1 MTPELFARILQY
13 ETAHNGIIKQSDI
26 EQKFNINR
34 STFHRWKKK
43 CVNGQVP
50 ASLLHSGSDEDLIN
64 GTAVAVGADS
74 GDSDMDGYDD
84 NISTNAHTQTQS
96 MYIPENNGPG
106 DVGKSRTYVSQDF
119 IQ

>member
-13 ETAHNGIIKQSDI
+13 EQAHNGVIKQSDI

-50 ASLLHSGSDEDLIN
+50 AGLTGDTTNSG
-64 GTAVAVGADS
+64 GDS
-74 GDSDMDGYDD
+74 VDSDMDGYDD
-84 NISTNAHTQTQS
+84 NANAHTQTQS
-96 MYIPENNGPG
+96 MYIPDNNGQNLG
-106 DVGKSRTYVSQDF
+106 DNGKSRGSYISQDF